1 MHGLDTHHIDL
12 ILNYLTSH
20 PTYKLSLSNLFTYSS
35 IFRSYLHIILQH
47 SKVILLISN
56 YISSLYLSITVMDL
70 TINYL
75 TKTGLPDNQLM
86 SRI

>member
-1 MHGLDTHHIDL
+1 MALTPTTSILSSTTSLHIL
-12 ILNYLTSH
+12 IS
-20 PTYKLSLSNLFTYSS
+20 KLSLSNLFTYSS